1 MRTGRG
7 PTPGTGFCRKSSCLP
22 GGSNP
27 DAWLSDAACGH
38 VLFSITDGRVSAET
52 KSTGESLSALRVR
65 SSQFALTVIGLNF
78 SHRSASQPAP
88 PSRPL
93 PAANVVV
100 PPARG
105 PAPDLPVKAPAVTPS
120 RPPVSTA
127 TVPPKPPTAPAA
139 QAQGMGNIR
148 GIMPRPVGQAGPLP
162 AKPPLQNAPTAA
174 ASSSTPATAAVVP
187 PKGPQITRQPRGPAN
202 IAGQAVGGIAGK
214 EKAEPRGP
222 AGRERVPSSVPK
234 STTPGAGQPTANG
247 KSPAPV
253 KATIEDRSKDKEQD
267 KKPAPVAAASTP
279 APNGPSSVNKSESKP
294 GTPATEE
301 GKEAG
306 KESLERPTSGAG
318 SKRPSLYIKGIP
330 VPTSDEE
337 LRGLFGSAADKAS
350 RPERKGR
357 VRWADRG
364 ADHQCQDHHRLPD
377 QEAEGALGA
386 ARALNGE
393 ARRS

>member
-1 MRTGRG
+1 M
-7 PTPGTGFCRKSSCLP
+7 
-22 GGSNP
+22 
-27 DAWLSDAACGH
+27 
-38 VLFSITDGRVSAET
+38 
-52 KSTGESLSALRVR
+52 
-65 SSQFALTVIGLNF
+65 IGLNF

-127 TVPPKPPTAPAA
+127 TVPPKPPMAPAA

-174 ASSSTPATAAVVP
+174 GSSSTPTPAAGIP

-202 IAGQAVGGIAGK
+202 VVGQAVGGMAAGK
-214 EKAEPRGP
+214 DKAEPRGP
-222 AGRERVPSSVPK
+222 AGRERVERVPSSVPK

-253 KATIEDRSKDKEQD
+253 KSTIEERSKDKEQD
-267 KKPAPVAAASTP
+267 KKPGPIAAASTP
-279 APNGPSSVNKSESKP
+279 APNGPSSVAKSESKP

-306 KESLERPTSGAG
+306 KEGLERPTSGAG

-330 VPTSDEE
+330 VPTSEEE

-350 RPERKGR
+350 R
-357 VRWADRG
+357 
-364 ADHQCQDHHRLPD
+364 
-377 QEAEGALGA
+377 
-386 ARALNGE
+386 
-393 ARRS
+393 